1 MTAKTLQI
9 ESIDRITDDTFV
21 LNFSDDTL
29 VILTEQELL
38 ERYSD
43 RRMTAEGLSN
53 MLDSN

>member
-1 MTAKTLQI
+1 MTAKPLQI